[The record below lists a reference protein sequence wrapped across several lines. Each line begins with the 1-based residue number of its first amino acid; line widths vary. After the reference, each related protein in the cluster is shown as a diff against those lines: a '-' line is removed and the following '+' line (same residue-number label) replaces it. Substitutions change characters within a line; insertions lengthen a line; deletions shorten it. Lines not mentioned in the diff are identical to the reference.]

1 MSRAMGRYELLRPLA
16 RGGMAEVYLARR
28 RAAGV
33 EKLLVL
39 KRIRAERATDARF
52 LELFV
57 REARLS
63 MSLAHQNIVPVFD
76 FGRAGDEVF
85 LAMERVEGKDL
96 GSSLARPGAG
106 ALPAVVAAFIA
117 AECCRALAYA
127 HARRVVHRDV
137 TPRNVLLSWSGE
149 VKLTDFGIAA
159 LAGEDSARL
168 VGTPAY
174 MAPEQ
179 ARGEAVDAR
188 ADLYALG
195 LVLRE
200 AATGVRARGGA
211 DRDALL
217 DAAKRAVLDPWPD
230 GCPPALVAIVDRATQ
245 PNRDDRFPDARAML
259 AALDELILAE
269 RTARTGPSPDD
280 QLAGWLARA
289 WDGAAEDSAHDLSSD
304 ALEVESMFDDAAI
317 GTGTERSLAATAADG
332 EVEPPPEPPG
342 PVAPRRRV
350 PWALPVLGLAAV
362 GGIVALVLARGG
374 DRDDMPA
381 RVPDAA
387 VVAAVADAKV
397 EAPIDAAVA
406 IVSEA
411 IDAADIPAP
420 DAAVADATRRRP
432 PRDAAVVV
440 ARVDAAPV
448 VKRKVRINARPWAT
462 FTVDGG
468 ATQYETI
475 STVELAPGPHKLR
488 FTNPELGVVREV
500 VIDVPRDRDID
511 HVEDLRR

>member
-1 MSRAMGRYELLRPLA
+1 MGRYELLRPLA
-16 RGGMAEVYLARR
+16 RGGMAEVFLARR

-39 KRIRAERATDARF
+39 KRIRAERASDAHF

-76 FGRAGDEVF
+76 FGRAGDQVF

-96 GSSLARPGAG
+96 GSSLARAPGL
-106 ALPAVVAAFIA
+106 LPLLAAFIG

-127 HARRVVHRDV
+127 HARKVVHRDV

-149 VKLTDFGIAA
+149 VKLSDFGIAV
-159 LAGEDSARL
+159 LAGEDTARV

-200 AATGVRARGGA
+200 AATGLRARPGA

-217 DAAKRAVLDPWPD
+217 DAARRAVLDPWPE
-230 GCPPALVAIVDRATQ
+230 GSPPALVAIVDRATQ
-245 PNRDDRFPDARAML
+245 PNREDRYADARAML
-259 AALDELILAE
+259 TALDELMLAE
-269 RTARTGPSPDD
+269 RAARGGASPDR
-280 QLAGWLARA
+280 QLADWLAHV
-289 WDGAAEDSAHDLSSD
+289 WEGAADDSAHDLPSD
-304 ALEVESMFDDAAI
+304 AIEVESMFDDAAI
-317 GTGTERSLAATAADG
+317 GTGTERSLVATAADAQ
-332 EVEPPPEPPG
+332 VERTPTP
-342 PVAPRRRV
+342 APSRPRHRN
-350 PWALPVLGLAAV
+350 ALYAAVGLAAIATLGV
-362 GGIVALVLARGG
+362 VALVVM
-374 DRDDMPA
+374 RDADSPRA
-381 RVPDAA
+381 FVPDAA
-387 VVAAVADAKV
+387 IAVASPDV
-397 EAPIDAAVA
+397 PPEAVVVDVP
-406 IVSEA
+406 A
-411 IDAADIPAP
+411 IDAGPV
-420 DAAVADATRRRP
+420 DAAPVVP
-432 PRDAAVVV
+432 VDAAVVRR
-440 ARVDAAPV
+440 APRDRAASIDAAPV
-448 VKRKVRINARPWAT
+448 VKRKVRINARPWAL
-462 FTVDGG
+462 FTIDGG
-468 ATQYETI
+468 TTQHETI
-475 STVELAPGPHKLR
+475 STVELAPGPHKLK

-500 VIDVPRDRDID
+500 VIEVPRDRDID